1 MSDQIKPNSPGNE
14 PELKLVLDREIL
26 ESSLWKSLVKE
37 LGDRFFAKKLPP
49 LTPYTPVS
57 QSGDPRQDVHLL
69 LPEEEFEES
78 LWKSLF
84 RQIDEFF
91 FPKKLPPLK
100 LESKPEPV
108 KNIWGFYDYKRNG
121 AFASTGVHLLIIA
134 AIAASYIVIKHPTV
148 AAAPQKVT
156 VTLVDPADI
165 PPLKPS
171 KTQVG
176 GGGGGGDHDVL
187 QASKGKLPKLS
198 MQQITPPVVVVRN
211 EHPKLAVEPTVVV
224 PPQVQLASNSMPNLG
239 DPMAHAIL
247 PSNGTGSG
255 GGIGSG
261 SGGGVGS
268 GKGPGVGPGEGGGI
282 GGGIF
287 HVGGGTSAPRPIYS
301 PEPEFSEEARKAK
314 YQGVCTLGLIVG
326 TDGRPRNIHV
336 LSSLG
341 MGLDEKAIEAVKNWK
356 FEPAMR
362 DGHPVNVEI
371 AVEVDFHLY

>member
-1 MSDQIKPNSPGNE
+1 MGSEQVNPIASGRE
-14 PELKLVLDREIL
+14 PEL
-26 ESSLWKSLVKE
+26 
-37 LGDRFFAKKLPP
+37 
-49 LTPYTPVS
+49 
-57 QSGDPRQDVHLL
+57 HLL
-69 LPEEEFEES
+69 IADQQFEEP
-78 LWKSLF
+78 LYKSLF
-84 RQIDEFF
+84 RELDDFF

-108 KNIWGFYDYKRNG
+108 KDIWGFYSYWKFG
-121 AFASTGVHLLIIA
+121 ALGVVGYYSLLVV
-134 AIAASYIVIKHPTV
+134 AIAITVYLGHRIV
-148 AAAPQKVT
+148 AAAGPTQKVT
-156 VTLVDPADI
+156 VTLVDPGDI
-165 PPLKPS
+165 PALKPS

-176 GGGGGGDHDVL
+176 GGGGGGDRDIL
-187 QASKGKLPKLS
+187 QASKGKLPKFS

-211 EHPKLAVEPTVVV
+211 EHPKLAVEPTIVI
-224 PPQVQLASNSMPNLG
+224 PPQVQLASNNMPNLG

-268 GKGPGVGPGEGGGI
+268 GKGPGFGPGEGGGT

-287 HVGGGTSAPRPIYS
+287 HVGGGVSPPRQIYA

-326 TDGRPRNIHV
+326 TDGRPSNIRV

-356 FEPAMR
+356 FEPAMK
-362 DGHPVNVEI
+362 DGHPVRVEI

>member
-1 MSDQIKPNSPGNE
+1 MGSGPINPNAAGKE
-14 PELKLVLDREIL
+14 PELHILLDRNSFQEP
-26 ESSLWKSLVKE
+26 LWKSLPRE
-37 LGDRFFAKKLPP
+37 L
-49 LTPYTPVS
+49 
-57 QSGDPRQDVHLL
+57 
-69 LPEEEFEES
+69 
-78 LWKSLF
+78 
-84 RQIDEFF
+84 DEFF

-108 KNIWGFYDYKRNG
+108 KEIWGFYGNWKISALG
-121 AFASTGVHLLIIA
+121 ATGTYVLIFA
-134 AIAASYIVIKHPTV
+134 AIAATYLVGRRVVAIVEAKP
-148 AAAPQKVT
+148 T
-156 VTLVDPADI
+156 VTLVDPGELPA
-165 PPLKPS
+165 LKPS

-176 GGGGGGDHDVL
+176 GGGGGGDRDVL

-211 EHPKLAVEPTVVV
+211 EAPKLAVDPTIVV
-224 PPQVQLASNSMPNLG
+224 PPQVQLASNNMPNLG
-239 DPMAHAIL
+239 DPMAGAML

-261 SGGGVGS
+261 GGGGVGS
-268 GKGPGVGPGEGGGI
+268 GKGPGFGPGEGGGT
-282 GGGIF
+282 GGGLF
-287 HVGGGTSAPRPIYS
+287 HVGGGVSPPRQIYA

-326 TDGRPRNIHV
+326 ADGRPSNIRV

-356 FEPAMR
+356 FEPAMK
-362 DGHPVNVEI
+362 DGHPVRVEI